1 MYNVQITKQI
11 LTKANFKKFLKDF
24 LTGIS
29 REAFKNLYLEWIE
42 FLENDN
48 SITAH
53 TYDSYRHYKFTKLNN
68 NAIEVLSYEP
78 LPYQSLCE
86 SKDILEE
93 FYLQFKSGIISKD
106 DFLTLLHIDRWNG
119 HTQNI
124 LERCNRNLFK
134 EVSKDLEKDGWTPW

>member
-11 LTKANFKKFLKDF
+11 LTQDGFKQFLEDF

-29 REAFKNLYLEWIE
+29 RKSFENYYLDWVG

-53 TYDSYRHYKFTKLNN
+53 TYDSYRHYKFTKINN

-93 FYLQFKSGIISKD
+93 FYLQLMSSIISKD